1 MRECVIACV
10 RAYVCAR
17 GICAR
22 AFVELRLGMRARG
35 DVVPSLLMDVH
46 RQNGE
51 MFRHLI
57 C

>member
-1 MRECVIACV
+1 MRDCVRACV

-51 MFRHLI
+51 MFRHFI